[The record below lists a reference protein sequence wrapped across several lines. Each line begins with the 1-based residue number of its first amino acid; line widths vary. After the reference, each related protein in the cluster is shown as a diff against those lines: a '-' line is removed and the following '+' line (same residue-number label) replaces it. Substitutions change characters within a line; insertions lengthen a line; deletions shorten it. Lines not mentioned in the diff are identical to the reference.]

1 VLVLNIK
8 VAFGQTNP
16 VVGALNHNIENIK
29 AIISQANKAQVD
41 LLIFGELALCGYP
54 LGDLSY
60 RRDVI
65 AQTES
70 ALQELIAITAEP
82 EYSGPVVVLGHVS
95 RAEIAP
101 PKIQRSLATAHNSAS
116 VFGRGMLIGTYH
128 KHLLPNYD
136 VFDDWRNF
144 IPGQRELIFNLK
156 GHKVA
161 VLICEDIWGETDRS
175 KGLKSSGVELVV
187 VPNGSP
193 YSRSKRLE
201 RRDAAVQ
208 FASGMDLAY
217 ANLAGGQDE
226 LVFDGDSFY
235 ISDSKE
241 IFRAASRPGFY
252 IVSETNPLPQEPK
265 DLATLYEILVTGLR
279 DYLAKT
285 NQTSC
290 VLGVSG
296 GIDSALCAAIAVDAV
311 GSKNVVG
318 VGLPSRYSS
327 EHSIADAKKL
337 CENLEIEYREI
348 PIEPAHAA
356 FEMMLELGD
365 LAAEN
370 IQSRIRAVLLMG
382 ISNTSGQLL
391 LSTGNKSEIAVG
403 YSTMYGDAAGGF
415 APIKDVYKTDVWLLA
430 EYLNSSRGHE
440 VIPENSI
447 SKPPSAELKP
457 NQLDSDSL
465 PDYQE
470 LDQILELLIEQTNS
484 AESVIARGFAADTVH
499 RIDSMVRSAEWKR
512 SQGAIGT
519 KTTKVAFGLGR
530 KVPITTRFE
539 DL

>member
-1 VLVLNIK
+1 MLNLK

-16 VVGALNHNIENIK
+16 VVGALNHNLDHIK
-29 AIISQANKAQVD
+29 KMIAEAHLAKVD

-65 AQTES
+65 ARTEL
-70 ALQELIAITAEP
+70 ALQALIAITAGD
-82 EYSGPVVVLGHVS
+82 EYMGPVVVLGHVS
-95 RAEIAP
+95 RATILA
-101 PKIQRSLATAHNSAS
+101 PKIQRSLATAHNTAS
-116 VFGRGMLIGTYH
+116 VFGQGKLIGTYH

-144 IPGQRELIFNLK
+144 VPGQQELVFTLK

-161 VLICEDIWGETDRS
+161 VMICEDIWGDSDRS
-175 KGLKSSGVELVV
+175 EGLKASGVELVV

-193 YSRSKRLE
+193 YSRTKRIE
-201 RRDAAVQ
+201 RRDAAIR

-235 ISDSKE
+235 ISDSSE
-241 IFRAASRPGFY
+241 IFRADSSPGLYLVSESRPA
-252 IVSETNPLPQEPK
+252 PLEPK
-265 DLATLYEILVTGLR
+265 DLPKLYEILVTGLR
-279 DYLAKT
+279 DYLSKT
-285 NQTSC
+285 NQVSC

-311 GSKNVVG
+311 GSENVVG
-318 VGLPSRYSS
+318 VALPSRYSS

-337 CENLEIEYREI
+337 CQNLGIEYREI

-356 FEMMLELGD
+356 FEAMLELSD

-370 IQSRIRAVLLMG
+370 IQARIRAVLLMG
-382 ISNTSGQLL
+382 ISNTQGQLL

-415 APIKDVYKTDVWLLA
+415 APIKDVYKTDVWQLA
-430 EYLNSSRGHE
+430 EYLNSTRDHE
-440 VIPENSI
+440 VIPQNSI
-447 SKPPSAELKP
+447 TKPPSAELKP
-457 NQLDSDSL
+457 DQFDSDSL
-465 PDYQE
+465 PDYKE
-470 LDQILELLIEQTNS
+470 LDQILELLIEQANS
-484 AESVIARGFAADTVH
+484 AGAVIAQGFKSETVH
-499 RIDSMVRSAEWKR
+499 KIDAMVRSAEWKR

>member
-1 VLVLNIK
+1 MLNIK

-16 VVGALNHNIENIK
+16 VVGALNHNLEKIK
-29 AIISQANKAQVD
+29 EIIAEANLAQVD

-70 ALQELIAITAEP
+70 ALQELIAITAES
-82 EYSGPVVVLGHVS
+82 EYSGPTVVLGHVS
-95 RAEIAP
+95 RAELSAP
-101 PKIQRSLATAHNSAS
+101 RIQRSLATAHNSAS
-116 VFGRGMLIGTYH
+116 VFGQGELIGTYH

-144 IPGQRELIFNLK
+144 VPGQQELIFNIK

-161 VLICEDIWGETDRS
+161 VMICEDIWGEPDRS
-175 KGLKSSGVELVV
+175 RDLKASGVKMLV

-193 YSRSKRLE
+193 YTRSKQLE
-201 RRDAAVQ
+201 RRQAAIR

-217 ANLAGGQDE
+217 VNLAGGQDE

-241 IFRAASRPGFY
+241 IFRADSGPGFY
-252 IVSETNPLPQEPK
+252 MVSETNPEPLEPK
-265 DLATLYEILVTGLR
+265 DLAKLYEILVTGLR
-279 DYLAKT
+279 DYLSKT

-318 VGLPSRYSS
+318 VALPSRYSS

-337 CENLEIEYREI
+337 CQNLGIEYREI

-356 FEMMLELGD
+356 FENMLELSD

-370 IQSRIRAVLLMG
+370 IQARIRAVLLMG

-415 APIKDVYKTDVWLLA
+415 APIKDLYKTDVWLLA
-430 EYLNSSRGHE
+430 DFLNSSRAQE
-440 VIPENSI
+440 VIPQNSI
-447 SKPPSAELKP
+447 TKPPSAELKP
-457 NQLDSDSL
+457 DQFDSDSL
-465 PDYQE
+465 PDYKE
-470 LDQILELLIEQTNS
+470 LDQILELLIEQANS
-484 AESVIARGFAADTVH
+484 AGSVIAQGFEAETVH
-499 RIDSMVRSAEWKR
+499 RIDAMVRAAEWKR